1 MKLSI
6 IIPCKNKEGNI
17 SKLHKKIQDILNK
30 IKYETIYI
38 DDYSSDNTL
47 KELHELYES
56 DLQHVKVLSF
66 SRNFNKEAAILAGLE
81 YARGEYTC
89 ILDINNEDEI
99 KYIGDMYDILENN
112 DSCDTVAMRIKANE
126 DKTKQR
132 KSKKE
137 QIYSLMNKY
146 SSIKLD
152 NNETNYRMFRKNVK
166 NAIISFSEKN
176 RFTEGI
182 FSWIGFNTEYIEFDR
197 DIEECENKLN
207 TKALLSY
214 TDKPLNLAIGLGI
227 TSLGASLIYLI
238 VVLIKM
244 FGFQCEWTPVY
255 ALIIL
260 VLILFGIQF
269 LLIGIVGKYL
279 SLMNEDIKN
288 RPSYIVREKL
298 GFNDETIL

>member
-30 IKYETIYI
+30 IKYETIYV

-47 KELHELYES
+47 HELHELYES
-56 DLQHVKVLSF
+56 DIQHVKVLSF
-66 SRNFNKEAAILAGLE
+66 SRNFNKEATILAGLE
-81 YARGEYTC
+81 HASGEYTC
-89 ILDINNEDEI
+89 ILDINNDEEI
-99 KYIGDMYDILENN
+99 KYISDMYDILENN
-112 DSCDTVAMRIKANE
+112 DDCDIVAMKIKSDN
-126 DKTKQR
+126 DQTKR
-132 KSKKE
+132 KKSKKE
-137 QIYSLMNKY
+137 KIYSMMNKY
-146 SSIKLD
+146 SNLKL
-152 NNETNYRMFRKNVK
+152 NANETNYRMFRKNVK

-182 FSWIGFNTEYIEFDR
+182 FSWIGFNTEYIEYDC
-197 DIEECENKLN
+197 DSEENENKLN
-207 TKALLSY
+207 TKALFGY
-214 TDKPLNLAIGLGI
+214 TDKPLTLAIRLGI
-227 TSLGASLIYLI
+227 ISLIVSFIYLI
-238 VVLIKM
+238 FVLIKI
-244 FGFQCEWTPVY
+244 FGFQCEWTPIY

-279 SLMNEDIKN
+279 SLINDDIKN